1 VTADDLVA
9 RYRGSSCV
17 VAPAYL
23 EDYGLT
29 ALEGMAF
36 GKPVIVCTDGGYLAH
51 LVTDGLNGLV
61 VDPDPHALAGA
72 IRRIH
77 EDAAWA
83 QQLGEAG
90 RALAAEFTWERA
102 LGELDAG
109 IEQVMA

>member
-1 VTADDLVA
+1 MSAADLVA
-9 RYRGSSCV
+9 RYRDCSCV

-36 GKPVIVCTDGGYLAH
+36 GKPVIVCRDGGYLAH
-51 LVTDGLNGLV
+51 LVADGVNGLV
-61 VDPDPHALAGA
+61 VDPTPHALAGA

-77 EDAAWA
+77 EDPAWA
-83 QQLGEAG
+83 QELGEAG
-90 RALAAEFTWERA
+90 RAIAAEFTWDRA
-102 LGELDAG
+102 LAELDAG